1 LSRSLLGLIA
11 ALLLTATITTLAP
24 SAADAATTIESSSI
38 QNNYPA
44 NLVFKVTAHAD
55 MNITDVTL
63 VYAIKGTGTSA
74 IAKPKDLT
82 PDKNVSAE
90 VQVLTNS
97 GAQYIPV
104 GSDFL
109 YHWEITSAD
118 GAKFVGPD
126 TPFFYLPTGQDWQS
140 VKGDFMVVYYHG
152 DNQDLANAYL
162 TAGVQTYDRMAT
174 KLLKTTLTVV
184 PVKVILFSDE
194 NESSKARPPT
204 SGKFDATT
212 TTCGTKVTIDIVLVI
227 PQSCGTSDKTDTLRH
242 EFTHIIN
249 QTAGESAFGKLPSW
263 IDEGTAVYGQSTPG
277 EGFSGAFQSAVKA
290 NRLLP
295 ISTMAIAP
303 NEASNVNVFYG
314 ESYSLVKYLIDT
326 YGPDKYATFF
336 ANIKKGGR
344 FDDVMKAT
352 YGFDQAGLESEF
364 RKSLGLPPLQQQASP
379 AATARPSASASA
391 TARATATPRPPA
403 RPTAAA
409 AASPSSSGSGIS
421 KTALA
426 IIGTAL
432 VFLLFSV
439 FSLLVA
445 MVLGNNR
452 KQRERLAAGPA
463 STMTASPPEPEKPPS
478 PLE

>member
-1 LSRSLLGLIA
+1 MLLPARDCTRLSADTVIDS
-11 ALLLTATITTLAP
+11 AT
-24 SAADAATTIESSSI
+24 I

-55 MNITDVTL
+55 TNITDVTL
-63 VYAIKGTGTSA
+63 SYAIKGSGTSA

-97 GAQYIPV
+97 GGQYIPV

-109 YHWEITSAD
+109 YHWEITTAD
-118 GAKFVGPD
+118 GQKFVGPD

-140 VKGDFMVVYYHG
+140 VKGDFMTVYYHG
-152 DNQDLANAYL
+152 DNQALANAYL
-162 TAGVQTYDRMAT
+162 KAGVETYDKMAV
-174 KLLKTTLTVV
+174 KLLKTTLAVT
-184 PVKVILFSDE
+184 PVKVILFDDE
-194 NESSKARPPT
+194 AESSKARPGT
-204 SGKFDATT
+204 STKFDATT
-212 TTCGTKVTIDIVLVI
+212 TTCGTKVTQDIVLVI
-227 PQSCGTSDKTDTLRH
+227 PLSCGTSDRTDTLRH

-263 IDEGTAVYGQSTPG
+263 LDEGTAVYGQSTPG
-277 EGFSGAFQSAVKA
+277 DGFTGAFQSAVRS

-295 ISTMAIAP
+295 ISSMGIAP
-303 NEASNVNVFYG
+303 TQANNVNVFYG

-352 YGFDQAGLESEF
+352 YGFDQAGLETEF
-364 RKSLGLPPLQQQASP
+364 RASLGLPPLQQQASP
-379 AATARPSASASA
+379 TTGAQASPTAKAA
-391 TARATATPRPPA
+391 ATPRPTA
-403 RPTAAA
+403 KPTVAAA
-409 AASPSSSGSGIS
+409 AKTDSGGGVS

-426 IIGTAL
+426 IIGASV
-432 VFLLFSV
+432 VFVLLGV
-439 FSLLVA
+439 LSLLVA
-445 MVLGNNR
+445 MMLGNNR
-452 KQRERLAAGPA
+452 KQREARMA
-463 STMTASPPEPEKPPS
+463 TASPTPTPPEDTGEAPHAPE
-478 PLE
+478 